1 MSRATSEMDNH
12 GRINLTL
19 LDEALADNTPSAY
32 NPFCAGIM
40 PCNEEQLLTSVYR
53 DNTTELML
61 LDFKMSN
68 QIFSHYQQVMLGSSL
83 DLKFDMNLMMIR
95 ETLI

>member
-1 MSRATSEMDNH
+1 MDNH

-19 LDEALADNTPSAY
+19 LDEALKDNTPSAY

-53 DNTTELML
+53 DNTTELL
-61 LDFKMSN
+61 PLDLKMSN
-68 QIFSHYQQVMLGSSL
+68 P
-83 DLKFDMNLMMIR
+83 NLFITSR
-95 ETLI
+95 